1 MSRATERYHN
11 PNLAEQPSLLSQ
23 EVLAELQCPSAS
35 QPLKVETVPCK
46 ACRQDTG
53 EHFLQRAAAIQSKLP
68 GF

>member
-53 EHFLQRAAAIQSKLP
+53 ERFIQRVGAIQPKRRGL
-68 GF
+68 